1 MLSVSFFSSATDVE
15 PMVGT
20 ATWSELVAFLAD
32 WQSFDRQRT
41 LKKRHPALVLA
52 EIKGPRRNEN
62 VVAVHGIAA
71 DIDTP
76 PTDDRYRPFEEM
88 RDWLTQQGWSFVL
101 YTTTKS
107 AIGHHRYRV
116 VLIFEHAI
124 TPDRHLAAWKAVND
138 KLGGVID
145 PGTKDPARLS
155 FLPANW
161 AGDFRDD
168 RTGEFVPFPHGFN
181 AFASNDG
188 APVLTVTEL
197 EGLGAADLTARHI
210 RKSPSARARADH
222 PHTAHCPAA
231 PPADFQQRHR
241 AVLTDW
247 DRSPY
252 IADWMRKIADE
263 PGQRE
268 FRFMCAVARNA
279 IRLGLWIDADLL
291 ADIGH
296 TFSQHGL
303 TRRAPDDLARQAKN
317 ALDFAMAEPPQPE
330 AGPRRSDTDTSTRN
344 R

>member
-1 MLSVSFFSSATDVE
+1 MLSVSFFSSATDVA

-20 ATWSELVAFLAD
+20 ASWKELVAFLAD
-32 WQSFDRQRT
+32 WRSVDRQRT
-41 LKKRHPALVLA
+41 RKKSHPALVLA
-52 EIKGPRRNEN
+52 EIIGTRRNDN
-62 VVAVHGIAA
+62 VVAIYGIAA

-88 RDWLTQQGWSFVL
+88 RDWLTQQGWAFVL

-116 VLIFEHAI
+116 VLMFEHAI
-124 TPDRHLAAWKAVND
+124 APEKHLAAWTAVND

-161 AGDFRDD
+161 IGDYRDD
-168 RTGEFVPFPHGFN
+168 RTGDFVAFPHGFN

-188 APVLTVTEL
+188 APVLTATEL
-197 EGLGAADLTARHI
+197 ERLGSVDLAARRI
-210 RKSPSARARADH
+210 RKSPSARFRVDDPQGAYR
-222 PHTAHCPAA
+222 PAA

-247 DRSPY
+247 NRSPY

-279 IRLGLWIDADLL
+279 IRLGLWIDVDLL
-291 ADIGH
+291 TDIGQ

-303 TRRAPDDLARQAKN
+303 GRRAPDDLARQANN
-317 ALDFAMAEPPQPE
+317 ALEFALAEPSQPE
-330 AGPRRSDTDTSTRN
+330 AGPRRSDADTSTRN

>member
-1 MLSVSFFSSATDVE
+1 MLSISFFSSATDVE
-15 PMVGT
+15 PISGT
-20 ATWSELVAFLAD
+20 ATWGELVAFLAD
-32 WQSFDRQRT
+32 WRGFDQQRS

-62 VVAVHGIAA
+62 VIAVHGIAA

-76 PTDDRYRPFEEM
+76 PTDDRYRTFEEM
-88 RDWLTQQGWSFVL
+88 QDWLTRQGWSFVL

-107 AIGHHRYRV
+107 AAGHHRYRV

-124 TPDRHLAAWKAVND
+124 SPDKHLAAWMAVNK
-138 KLGGVID
+138 KLGGVMD
-145 PGTKDPARLS
+145 PGTKDAARLS

-161 AGDFRDD
+161 IGDYRDD
-168 RTGEFVPFPHGFN
+168 RTGDFVAFSHGFN

-188 APVLTVTEL
+188 FPILTAAEL
-197 EGLGAADLTARHI
+197 EGLRPVNLVVSPI
-210 RKSPSARARADH
+210 RQSQSARSRGEN
-222 PHTAHCPAA
+222 AHDACRPAA
-231 PPADFQQRHR
+231 APTEFQQRHR

-247 DRSPY
+247 KRSPY

-279 IRLGLWIDADLL
+279 IRMGLWIDSDLL

-303 TRRAPDDLARQAKN
+303 GRGAPDDLARQANN
-317 ALDFAMAEPPQPE
+317 ALEFASAEPSQPE
-330 AGPRRSDTDTSTRN
+330 AGPRRSDADTSTRN

>member
-1 MLSVSFFSSATDVE
+1 MLSISFFSSATDVD
-15 PMVGT
+15 PMIGT
-20 ATWSELVAFLAD
+20 ATWGELVMFLAD
-32 WQSFDRQRT
+32 WQNYDQQRT
-41 LKKRHPALVLA
+41 RKKSHPALVLA
-52 EIKGPRRNEN
+52 EIIGTRRNDN
-62 VVAVHGIAA
+62 VVAVYGIAA

-88 RDWLTQQGWSFVL
+88 RDWLTQEGWAFAL

-116 VLIFEHAI
+116 VLMFEHAI
-124 TPDRHLAAWKAVND
+124 APDRHLAAWTAVNS

-145 PGTKDPARLS
+145 HGTKDPARLS

-161 AGDFRDD
+161 TGDYRDD
-168 RTGEFVPFPHGFN
+168 RTGNFVPFPNGFN

-188 APVLTVTEL
+188 APVLTTFEL
-197 EGLGAADLTARHI
+197 EELRSVDPVARRI
-210 RKSPSARARADH
+210 RQLPSARSRAKH
-222 PHTAHCPAA
+222 PNDAYPPAA
-231 PPADFQQRHR
+231 SPAEFQQRHR

-247 DRSPY
+247 KRSPY
-252 IADWMRKIADE
+252 IADWMRNIADE

-291 ADIGH
+291 ADIGK

-303 TRRAPDDLARQAKN
+303 GRFVPHDLTRQANN
-317 ALDFAMAEPPQPE
+317 ALEFALAEPSQPE
-330 AGPRRSDTDTSTRN
+330 AGPRRSDADSSTRN